1 MDYIHNGKSIN
12 EFLEKHLSEK
22 RLRHVY
28 NVVLEAEKLSNMYHA
43 NVEKAKLAALFHDM
57 AKGFDNDEMN
67 TFVKKFNLDE
77 KYLNNRNIAHGKV
90 AAMLMKTQWGIDDE
104 EVIDAVSYHTT
115 GRVGMS
121 KTEKIVF
128 IADAIEPGRDYD
140 GIEILR
146 NTTYEDLDKGCLL
159 SLTNTVNHLKEIG
172 VVNIDED
179 TLKAQKWFK
188 DQIDKKRKEQ

>member
-22 RLRHVY
+22 RLKHVY

-121 KTEKIVF
+121 
-128 IADAIEPGRDYD
+128 
-140 GIEILR
+140 
-146 NTTYEDLDKGCLL
+146 
-159 SLTNTVNHLKEIG
+159 
-172 VVNIDED
+172 
-179 TLKAQKWFK
+179 
-188 DQIDKKRKEQ
+188 